1 MKNTHAPNG
10 VTMISSVCVTPSTA
24 RDRWSFGSSD
34 SARCHLAAGFFRGL
48 VSRRFLTSAVFE
60 FPCRA
65 CFDTVPRSSSWLGQ
79 RTFDSLTGVRI
90 PYGVLLLI
98 QNVAK
103 PGIAPVRGTGDRRFK
118 SDRSDCNATLIT
130 AHRSSWSG
138 RCPVTAEITGSSP
151 VWVACDTNVSRY
163 FSVRYANGERLV
175 LGTSVCEFESRP
187 HYLAESVRTLS
198 ATYVHG
204 VCRIRTRPCDGR
216 RPGSIPGVDTCFPA
230 WKSGNITWP
239 TSVMDSTAGFEPAGR
254 GSNPL
259 WATYLCRTGTLA
271 RRNS

>member
-1 MKNTHAPNG
+1 
-10 VTMISSVCVTPSTA
+10 MISSVCVTPSTA